1 MKLYRCTTLTG
12 SDPDEW
18 TEVDHGKAPLAVI
31 AVLLGEP
38 LTQYVSVHFPLTTA
52 HYRIERT

>member
-1 MKLYRCTTLTG
+1 MKLYRCTTLSR

-18 TEVDHGKAPLAVI
+18 TEVDHGNEPF
-31 AVLLGEP
+31 AVLGALLDDP
-38 LTQYVSVHFPLTTA
+38 LTQYVSVHFPLTTT